1 MSPNGDTPLGVMI
14 RGVWAKGAFFPKEG
28 PPPPGLGEV
37 ELMPEAVLQALHE
50 TGGSL
55 EKQSACEAVEVLGWL
70 FLF

>member
-1 MSPNGDTPLGVMI
+1 
-14 RGVWAKGAFFPKEG
+14 
-28 PPPPGLGEV
+28 
-37 ELMPEAVLQALHE
+37 MPEAVLQALHE